1 MIAFKNVNVLVDSTN
16 NNIVRCNF
24 ICFVFSCQ
32 VALKCGKTYG
42 SDKVKVMTLAK
53 NRGKGGAIK
62 MVGLLFMVNGSFD
75 SWPCSGV
82 CAPGVDSV
90 VV

>member
-1 MIAFKNVNVLVDSTN
+1 MIAFKNVNVLVDSTD
-16 NNIVRCNF
+16 NNIVIWLY

-62 MVGLLFMVNGSFD
+62 MVGLLFIANGSFD
-75 SWPCSGV
+75 SWSCNFV
-82 CAPGVDSV
+82 CAPGVESV